1 MHKRQLIVHPLLV
14 LVGVWSLVMYLYSLH
29 WSDLMSVKLI
39 DGVPILLAAF
49 APFVYISALFAMRPP
64 RAVRENGYQI
74 EPGNEHGL
82 TRALRIMALMWASAT
97 LLEIIYSR
105 GVPLE
110 WLAIHSAKTY
120 FDFGIPTL
128 HGFLN
133 ALICT
138 ITTTCFLLYL
148 RLRDRRFLAA
158 SMFVVVWGVIAMTR
172 QLMMVCIFQYAVI
185 YACVR
190 KLSLRKLLVY
200 CCAALIVLA
209 GFGALGDAR
218 TGAKKFESLAMPS
231 ENYPEALPSVFLWGY
246 MYAVTPLMNL
256 IYTRDTRDSG
266 HDLLMLHTIAPLL
279 PSVLRNKLI
288 VKEKNQKGNVISQ
301 AFNVS
306 TAFVDSYTDAGL
318 LGVML
323 FAFGIAIPCVF
334 YWYRYANDDY
344 ALLIFSVLMQC
355 LILTVFYDHFLSLP
369 VITQTAWVSV
379 LRRVANRRLSLAHNS

>member
-1 MHKRQLIVHPLLV
+1 MNKRQIIIHPLVV

-29 WSDLMSVKLI
+29 WSELMSVKLA
-39 DGVPILLAAF
+39 DGMPILLSVF
-49 APFVYISALFAMRPP
+49 APFAYVSALFAMRRPKE
-64 RAVRENGYQI
+64 VTKSGYQI
-74 EPGNEHGL
+74 QPGTEQRL
-82 TRALRIMALMWASAT
+82 TRALRIMALAWVGAT
-97 LLEIIYSR
+97 LLEIVYSR
-105 GVPLE
+105 GVPIE

-120 FDFGIPTL
+120 FDFGIPTV

-133 ALICT
+133 ALICA
-138 ITTTCFLLYL
+138 ITSTCFLLYL
-148 RLRDRRFLAA
+148 RLKDRRFLFG
-158 SMFVVVWGVIAMTR
+158 SMFIVVWGIVAMTR

-190 KLSLRKLLVY
+190 RLSLQKLVVY

-279 PSVLRNKLI
+279 PSVLRSRLI
-288 VKEKNQKGNVISQ
+288 ANEKNQKGNVISQ

-323 FAFGIAIPCVF
+323 FAFGISIPCVF

-344 ALLIFSVLMQC
+344 SLLIFSVLMQC

-369 VITQTAWVSV
+369 VITQTAWISV
-379 LRRVANRRLSLAHNS
+379 LRRVANRRV